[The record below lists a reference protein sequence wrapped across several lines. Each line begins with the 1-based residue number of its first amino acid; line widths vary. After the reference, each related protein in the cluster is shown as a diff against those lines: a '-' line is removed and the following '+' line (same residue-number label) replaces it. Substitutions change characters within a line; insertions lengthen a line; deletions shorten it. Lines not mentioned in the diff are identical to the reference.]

1 MTTKSRTVGAVIASA
16 RQELRLLTGH
26 EVDSVSAVR
35 AEEDG
40 WHITF
45 EMVELTRIPAST
57 SVLGTYETIVDEEGS
72 VIEFARCRRY
82 YRNQAQDDD
91 LS

>member
-1 MTTKSRTVGAVIASA
+1 MTAKSRAVGDVIAAA
-16 RQELRLLTGH
+16 RQELRMLTGH

-45 EMVELTRIPAST
+45 EVVELKRVPEST
-57 SVLGTYETIVDEEGS
+57 SVLGTYETLADDDGA
-72 VIEFARCRRY
+72 VIEFARSRRY
-82 YRNQAQDDD
+82 YRNQPSEGDAP
-91 LS
+91 

>member
-1 MTTKSRTVGAVIASA
+1 MTTKSRSIGSVITSA
-16 RQELRLLTGH
+16 REELRLLTGH

-45 EMVELTRIPAST
+45 EVVELTRIPEST
-57 SVLGTYETIVDEEGS
+57 SVLGTYEAVVDEDGS

-82 YRNQAQDDD
+82 YRNQASDD

>member
-1 MTTKSRTVGAVIASA
+1 VTTKFRAVSAVVASA
-16 RQELRLLTGH
+16 RRELRLLTGH
-26 EVDSVSAVR
+26 EVDSVSAIR
-35 AEEDG
+35 SEEDG

-45 EMVELTRIPAST
+45 EMVELTRIPEST
-57 SVLGTYETIVDEEGS
+57 SVLGTYEALVDEDGS

-82 YRNQAQDDD
+82 YRNQASDND